1 MVLKEAKNLEVSGE
15 KSIVHMPMNIHLLE
29 MLGHR
34 ISETTWS
41 NFLKQVFWT
50 ACVTGF
56 FTSCRMGEILPAHE
70 KSFDPDTTVLWQNL
84 QFIKNGDILIF
95 VPYS

>member
-1 MVLKEAKNLEVSGE
+1 
-15 KSIVHMPMNIHLLE
+15 MNKKLAPNQIDSK
-29 MLGHR
+29 
-34 ISETTWS
+34 ISES
-41 NFLKQVFWT
+41 V
-50 ACVTGF
+50 
-56 FTSCRMGEILPAHE
+56 REE